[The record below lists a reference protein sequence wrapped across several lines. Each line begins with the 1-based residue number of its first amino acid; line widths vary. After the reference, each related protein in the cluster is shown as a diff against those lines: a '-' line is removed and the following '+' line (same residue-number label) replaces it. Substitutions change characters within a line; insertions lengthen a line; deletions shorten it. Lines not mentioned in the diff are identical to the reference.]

1 MSETAERPED
11 LKPQGT
17 WARQPER
24 GSLTLLRAMAWVSLN
39 LGRRAG
45 RCVLY
50 IIVIYYFLFSPTAAH
65 HSRAYLRRVLGREP
79 RPGDRF
85 RQLLAFSTMIHDRVY
100 LLNDRFALF
109 DIEVGQTPALEQAL
123 ADGTGCFLIGA
134 HLGSF
139 EVMRSFGRRKSGV
152 EVVVAMYD
160 QNARKISAV
169 LEAINPRAQPEII
182 PLGTI
187 DAMLRIRSRLAE
199 GAFVGM
205 LADRTF
211 GAEPLIK
218 VNFLGSPA
226 PFPVGPWRAAAL
238 LRRRVLFVAG
248 IYCGGNRYRVVIDE
262 VADFSESTAQSR
274 EAAVVAAIQRYAAL
288 LEQYCRRYPYN
299 WFNFFDFWQEQGPPD
314 DAQ

>member
-1 MSETAERPED
+1 MTERTGRPED
-11 LKPQGT
+11 LKERGA

-24 GSLTLLRAMAWVSLN
+24 GSLALLRAMAWVSLN
-39 LGRRAG
+39 LGRRTG

-50 IIVIYYFLFSPTAAH
+50 LIVVYYFFFSPTAAH
-65 HSRAYLRRVLGREP
+65 HSTAYLRRVLGREP
-79 RPGDRF
+79 RARDRF
-85 RQLLAFSTMIHDRVY
+85 RQLLAFATMIHDRVY
-100 LLNDRFALF
+100 LLNDRFELF
-109 DIEVGQTPALEQAL
+109 DIEVGATPALEQAL
-123 ADGTGCFLIGA
+123 AEGSGCFLIGA

-139 EVMRSFGRRKSGV
+139 EIMRSFGRRKSGV
-152 EVVVAMYD
+152 EVVMAMYD

-211 GAEPLIK
+211 GAEPRIR
-218 VNFLGSPA
+218 VSFLGSPA

-248 IYCGGNRYRVVIDE
+248 VYCGGNHYRVLINE
-262 VADFSESTAQSR
+262 VADFSEVSSHTR
-274 EAAVVAAIQRYAAL
+274 EAAVVAAIERYAAL
-288 LEQYCRRYPYN
+288 LEHYCQQYPYN
-299 WFNFFDFWQEQGPPD
+299 WFNFFDFWQEQEPAVSD
-314 DAQ
+314 